1 MYLEHLHLQRF
12 RNYEDQTVRF
22 EAQKTILVGDNA
34 RGKSN
39 LLEAIEL
46 LATLKS
52 HRVSK
57 DRDLVLEGEA
67 EARIFARVARAYGT
81 SELSMILRA
90 SGRRTVIR
98 DREPLRRHLDFL
110 GVLNAVQFSS
120 LDLEL
125 VRGGPESRRDWLDT
139 LLVQLE
145 PLYVHI
151 LQQYN
156 QVLRQRNALLKEIR
170 KRESEGESA
179 ASLFD
184 FFAQLHLWDSQLA
197 ATGSRVT
204 RRRARVLE
212 RLTPLAR
219 QWHGSISGKTEELDI
234 VYAPNVA
241 WESDDPIAVQ
251 KAFLERIE
259 SRRMAERQLGTSVV
273 GPHRDDVE
281 FSIDHT
287 PARSYGSQGQQRTLV
302 LALKLAELQLL
313 EEVIGE
319 PPLLLL
325 DDVLAELDL
334 HRQNQLLDAIE
345 ERFQTLITTT
355 HLSSFDA
362 RWLQSSRVLTV
373 EKGRILV

>member
-1 MYLEHLHLQRF
+1 MYLEYLHLQRF
-12 RNYEDQTVRF
+12 RNYEDQTVKF
-22 EAQKTILVGDNA
+22 EARKTILVGDNA

-81 SELSMILRA
+81 SELSLLLRA

-125 VRGGPESRRDWLDT
+125 VRGGPETRRDWLDT
-139 LLVQLE
+139 LLIQLE
-145 PLYVHI
+145 PLYSHI
-151 LQQYN
+151 LGQYN

-170 KRESEGESA
+170 KKETEGESPA
-179 ASLFD
+179 DLFD
-184 FFAQLHLWDSQLA
+184 SLSQLALWDSQLA
-197 ATGSRVT
+197 ETGSRVT

-212 RLTPLAR
+212 RLTPLAKR
-219 QWHGSISGKTEELDI
+219 WHESISGKTEELEI
-234 VYAPNVA
+234 RYAPNVP
-241 WESDDPIAVQ
+241 WESDDPIHVQ

-259 SRRMAERQLGTSVV
+259 SRRMAERQLGASVV

-281 FSIDHT
+281 FSIDNT

-313 EEVIGE
+313 EEIIGE

-345 ERFQTLITTT
+345 DRFQTLITTT

-373 EKGRILV
+373 EKGRIVV

>member
-12 RNYEDQTVRF
+12 RNYEDQVVRF
-22 EAQKTILVGDNA
+22 EARKTILVGDNA

-46 LATLKS
+46 LATLRS

-57 DRDLVLEGEA
+57 DRDLVLEGEP
-67 EARIFARVARAYGT
+67 EARIFARVARIHGT

-125 VRGGPESRRDWLDT
+125 VRGGPEARRGWLDT

-151 LQQYN
+151 LGQYH
-156 QVLRQRNALLKEIR
+156 QVLRQRNALLKDIR
-170 KRESEGESA
+170 AKESDGESPEN
-179 ASLFD
+179 LFD
-184 FFAQLHLWDSQLA
+184 AFSQLSLWDSQLA
-197 ATGSRVT
+197 ETGSRVT
-204 RRRARVLE
+204 RRRARVLQ

-219 QWHGSISGKTEELDI
+219 KWHESISGKTEELDI
-234 VYAPNVA
+234 QYAPNVV
-241 WESDDPIAVQ
+241 WESDDPIHVQ
-251 KAFLERIE
+251 KAFLEKIQTRQI
-259 SRRMAERQLGTSVV
+259 AEKQLGTSVV

-281 FSIDHT
+281 FSIDRT

-302 LALKLAELQLL
+302 LAIKLAELELL

-325 DDVLAELDL
+325 DDVLAELDP

-345 ERFQTLITTT
+345 DRFQTLITTT

-362 RWLQSSRVLTV
+362 RWLRSSRVLTV

>member
-12 RNYEDQTVRF
+12 RNYEDQVVRF
-22 EAQKTILVGDNA
+22 EARKTILVGDNA

-46 LATLKS
+46 LATLRS

-57 DRDLVLEGEA
+57 DRDLVLEGEP
-67 EARIFARVARAYGT
+67 EARIFARVARIHGT

-125 VRGGPESRRDWLDT
+125 VRGGPEARRGWLDT

-151 LQQYN
+151 LGQYH
-156 QVLRQRNALLKEIR
+156 QVLRQRNALLKDIR
-170 KRESEGESA
+170 AKESDGESPEN
-179 ASLFD
+179 LFD
-184 FFAQLHLWDSQLA
+184 AFSQLSLWDSQLA
-197 ATGSRVT
+197 ETGSRVT
-204 RRRARVLE
+204 RRRARVLQ

-219 QWHGSISGKTEELDI
+219 KWHESISGKTEELDI
-234 VYAPNVA
+234 QYAPNVV
-241 WESDDPIAVQ
+241 WESDDPIHVQ
-251 KAFLERIE
+251 KAFLEKIQTRQI
-259 SRRMAERQLGTSVV
+259 AEKQLGTSVV

-281 FSIDHT
+281 FSIDRT

-302 LALKLAELQLL
+302 LAIKLAELELL

-325 DDVLAELDL
+325 DDVLAELDP

-345 ERFQTLITTT
+345 DRFQTLITTT